1 MARGRCLDVTGLL
14 VCLISHGPMRR
25 LNLLSLGPELKT
37 VSEPLPEENRSEATL
52 LLMCGDLNFRI
63 TSGGRHS
70 LHVYVR
76 DRLGLGRLPVYAA
89 QDSRFRW
96 ITVGFLWSRGRCR
109 RVHTSFPPAQ

>member
-1 MARGRCLDVTGLL
+1 MARGLSLDVTGLL
-14 VCLISHGPMRR
+14 VCLISHGLMRR
-25 LNLLSLGPELKT
+25 LNLPSLGPELKT

-63 TSGGRHS
+63 TSIRAEVRRGGRQS

-76 DRLGLGRLPVYAA
+76 DRLGLGCLPVDAA

-96 ITVGFLWSRGRCR
+96 ITVRFLYD
-109 RVHTSFPPAQ
+109 FNI